1 MMRTL
6 AVTAL
11 LAVAC
16 PAGAQSVASPED
28 HARAGFPE
36 EISRWARPSDTGRY
50 VGYYVGGGAWNYRRS
65 DLPTADEGTWGWD
78 FTGGRFR
85 RRVMLNWWHG
95 RRDQGGAG
103 AYATDGPRA
112 LPPVG
117 NH

>member
-1 MMRTL
+1 MTRTL
-6 AVTAL
+6 AIAAL

-16 PAGAQSVASPED
+16 PVGAQSAASPED

-50 VGYYVGGGAWNYRRS
+50 VGYFVGGGAWNYRRS